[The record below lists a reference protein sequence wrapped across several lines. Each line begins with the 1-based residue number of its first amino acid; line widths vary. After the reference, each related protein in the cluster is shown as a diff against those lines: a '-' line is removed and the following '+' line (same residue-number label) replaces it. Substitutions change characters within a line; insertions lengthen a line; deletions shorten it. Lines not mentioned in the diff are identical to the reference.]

1 MTGTL
6 GETLLEQRIG
16 AANIRADLVEI
27 FSELVNNAAFD
38 AVIVD
43 SGAGIRATLAR
54 NPAFPRPE
62 TDAPAIGLAARELVS
77 GAGLL
82 TMHGAAEPELRET
95 QRRQGTMARLTI
107 PA

>member
-1 MTGTL
+1 MPHRCG
-6 GETLLEQRIG
+6 
-16 AANIRADLVEI
+16 
-27 FSELVNNAAFD
+27 AAFD

-54 NPAFPRPE
+54 NPAIPQPE
-62 TDAPAIGLAARELVS
+62 TDAPAIGLAVRELVS

-95 QRRQGTMARLTI
+95 QHRQGTMARLTI

>member
-1 MTGTL
+1 MPHRCG
-6 GETLLEQRIG
+6 
-16 AANIRADLVEI
+16 
-27 FSELVNNAAFD
+27 AAFD

-43 SGAGIRATLAR
+43 SGAGIRATLAS
-54 NPAFPRPE
+54 NPGLVQPE
-62 TDAPAIGLAARELVS
+62 TDPEAIGLAVRELVS